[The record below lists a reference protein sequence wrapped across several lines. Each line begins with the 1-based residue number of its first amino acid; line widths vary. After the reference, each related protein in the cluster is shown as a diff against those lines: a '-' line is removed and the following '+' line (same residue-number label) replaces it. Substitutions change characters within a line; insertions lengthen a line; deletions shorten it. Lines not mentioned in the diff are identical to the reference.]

1 MQTKEC
7 PITGDS
13 KHDDLFHKK
22 VILAY
27 NQLKCK
33 GNLSYR
39 QEDLIMKQVENL
51 INITLLCPT
60 L

>member
-13 KHDDLFHKK
+13 KHDDLFHKNM
-22 VILAY
+22 ILSY

-33 GNLSYR
+33 ENIAYR
-39 QEDLIMKQVENL
+39 QVTKLNKKIK
-51 INITLLCPT
+51 
-60 L
+60 